1 MTALHLATETLELH
15 LREPFRISRGV
26 QTIARPVLA
35 HITADGEEG
44 VGEAAPSSF
53 YGETGDTVRACLQ
66 LFGNLLGD
74 DPFALQ
80 NIVEAMD
87 QRIRLNPAAK
97 AAVECALHDLI
108 GKRLSIPLYQL
119 FGLDPA
125 RAPQTSFTIGIAEP
139 EEMARKAA
147 LAAGYPILKVK
158 VGTADDAA
166 RLRAIRSVR
175 PDARIRVDAN
185 AAWVTPREAGGAI
198 ERLAQF
204 NLEFVEQPLAS
215 NDPDDWRWL
224 RQRSPLPI
232 FADESCVTAAD
243 VHRLTGAVDGV
254 VVKLAK
260 CGGLR
265 ATLLQIQAAHL
276 HGMQVMIGC
285 MIESSVGITAA
296 AHLTPL
302 VEYADLDGNLLVTD
316 DPYHG
321 VTVDR
326 GKLMLPETPGLGVRR
341 IRPAGIAGF
350 ADAGRGETP
359 SRPAS
364 FPSVS
369 GTDAVR

>member
-26 QTIARPVLA
+26 QTVARPVLA
-35 HITADGEEG
+35 HITGDGIEG
-44 VGEAAPSSF
+44 VGEAAPSSY
-53 YGETGDTVRACLQ
+53 YGETGDTVRACLN
-66 LFGNLLGD
+66 LFAGLLGD
-74 DPFALQ
+74 DPFVLQ
-80 NIVEAMD
+80 RIVEAMD

-97 AAVECALHDLI
+97 SAVECALHDLI
-108 GKRLSIPLYQL
+108 GKRLGIPLYQL

-125 RAPQTSFTIGIAEP
+125 RTPLTSFTIGIAEP

-175 PDARIRVDAN
+175 PDAGIRVDAN
-185 AAWVTPREAGGAI
+185 AAWPTPRQAASAI
-198 ERLAQF
+198 EQLAAF
-204 NLEFVEQPLAS
+204 DLEFVEQPLAT
-215 NDPDDWRWL
+215 NDPEEWRWL
-224 RQRSPLPI
+224 RQHSPLPI
-232 FADESCVTAAD
+232 FADESCITAAD
-243 VHRLTGAVDGV
+243 VHRLAGAVDGV

-265 ATLLQIQAAHL
+265 AALLQIQAAHL

-302 VEYADLDGNLLVTD
+302 VEFADLDGNLLVSD
-316 DPYHG
+316 DPFRG
-321 VTVDR
+321 VQVEGGR
-326 GKLMLPETPGLGVRR
+326 LVLPSLPGLGVERVLPPSEGNVAR
-341 IRPAGIAGF
+341 AG
-350 ADAGRGETP
+350 GETP
-359 SRPAS
+359 
-364 FPSVS
+364 
-369 GTDAVR
+369 